1 MGRPKKIIQNIPS
14 VTKKYTN
21 VPGVADVLSVPTGH
35 WHATLNKLDKV
46 ANTYGFARTETPMLE
61 ERNLFENY
69 YGKEHDELNKLITTE
84 LAGKNWAI
92 RSSVLPGLL
101 RAYVQ
106 QKVFDQEP
114 FSKWFSYG
122 NIVKN
127 EGKLALHSDYQYVFE
142 VLGTFNHLTES
153 QVIGAV
159 WTFFQGLGLKRLSLE
174 INSLGQS
181 ECQAV
186 YADALK
192 DFVKGKKF
200 DLCDGCNEHVDNGKV
215 FGVLRCTNIDCQTVL
230 AEAPTSLN
238 FLDEASHKHFTNI
251 LEALDE
257 LGIPYQLNPLLAGPE
272 GFTRTCVVI
281 KEKIGDKTY
290 VLGEAGY
297 HEKLM
302 QNVCGKPY
310 CSFGFTG
317 LFSTLEALIKAEQL
331 ELMREISS
339 EVFLVPL
346 GELASKKS
354 LRLFQELVREKITV
368 FDNFGSLGVKNQL
381 KLAETYKSPIAL
393 IMGQKEAVDEMVIL
407 RDVKSGM
414 QEMFSYD
421 KIVNEVKKR
430 LGK

>member
-1 MGRPKKIIQNIPS
+1 MGRPKKIVQNIPT
-14 VTKKYTN
+14 VTKKYAQI
-21 VPGVADVLSVPTGH
+21 PGVADLLASQVGH
-35 WHATLNKLDKV
+35 WHATLNKLEKT
-46 ANTYGFARTETPMLE
+46 AHTYGFAKAETPVLE
-61 ERNLFENY
+61 ERSLFEHF
-69 YGKEHDELNKLITTE
+69 YGTENPELEKIFTLDVG
-84 LAGKNWAI
+84 GKSWAV
-92 RSSVLPGLL
+92 RPTLHAGLL
-101 RAYVQ
+101 RSYVQ
-106 QKVFDQEP
+106 QKVSEAEP
-114 FSKWFSYG
+114 FSKWFTYG
-122 NIVKN
+122 NVVKH
-127 EGKLALHSDYQYVFE
+127 EGKIGVVSDYSYIFE

-153 QVIGAV
+153 QVVGAV
-159 WTFFQGLGLKRLSLE
+159 WSFLQGLGFKKLSLE
-174 INSLGQS
+174 INSLGQT

-192 DFVKGKKF
+192 DYVKGKKF
-200 DLCDGCNEHVDNGKV
+200 DLCDTCNEHIEKGRVL
-215 FGVLRCTNIDCQTVL
+215 GVLRCDSIECQTVL
-230 AEAPTSLN
+230 QEAPTSLN

-257 LGIPYQLNPLLAGPE
+257 LQIPYQLNPLLAGAE
-272 GFTRTCVVI
+272 GVTRTCVVI
-281 KEKIGDKTY
+281 KAKIGDKTF

-297 HEKLM
+297 HEQLM
-302 QNVCGKPY
+302 QSVCGKPY
-310 CSFGFTG
+310 CSFGFVG
-317 LFSTLEALIKAEQL
+317 LFSTIESLVKAEQL
-331 ELMREISS
+331 ELQREIAS

-346 GELASKKS
+346 GELAAKKS

-381 KLAETYKSPIAL
+381 KLAETHKSPIAL